1 MNMQKPLLPH
11 QPLLPQGAEL
21 AHPPTRAKVYASLI
35 LAFALTLLP
44 WMEQIR
50 WLVPDFT
57 LMALL
62 YWNIRA
68 PRLAGLGAAF
78 SLGLLTDV
86 ANGVLF
92 GLNALAYCTATFV
105 VLLVQRRLEGFDTP
119 RQSLHISPILL
130 GKEALVL
137 TLGLML
143 GRGTA
148 DWRWLAAGVVAA
160 VLWLPLAWLLDRITG
175 RAAPGV
181 PISRQLPL

>member
-1 MNMQKPLLPH
+1 MNQP
-11 QPLLPQGAEL
+11 QRPLLPQGAEL
-21 AHPPTRAKVYASLI
+21 AHPPTRSRIYVGLG

-78 SLGLLTDV
+78 CFGLLTDV
-86 ANGVLF
+86 ARGVLI

-105 VLLVQRRLEGFDTP
+105 VLLIQRRLEGFDTP
-119 RQSLHISPILL
+119 RQTLQLAPMLL
-130 GKEALVL
+130 GKELLVL
-137 TLGLML
+137 TIGLVI
-143 GRGTA
+143 GRGA
-148 DWRWLAAGVVAA
+148 VDWRWLAAGVVAA
-160 VLWLPLAWLLDRITG
+160 LLWPPLAWLVDRASG
-175 RAAPGV
+175 RAAPGM
-181 PISRQLPL
+181 PTTRRPPL

>member
-1 MNMQKPLLPH
+1 MTS
-11 QPLLPQGAEL
+11 QPLLLQGAEL
-21 AHPPTRAKVYASLI
+21 EHPPTRTKVYGSLLI
-35 LAFALTLLP
+35 AFALTLLP
-44 WMEQIR
+44 WMDQIR

-86 ANGVLF
+86 TRGVLF
-92 GLNALAYCTATFV
+92 GLNALAYCAATFV
-105 VLLVQRRLEGFDTP
+105 VLLLQRRLEGFDTP
-119 RQSLHISPILL
+119 RQTLQLSPVLL

-143 GRGTA
+143 GRGDA

-160 VLWLPLAWLLDRITG
+160 VLWPPLAWLVDRIASTPSA
-175 RAAPGV
+175 R
-181 PISRQLPL
+181 L